1 MSDEL
6 QRYPLAALNVWSLC
20 LQVLYAHIF
29 GVTLLNEQE
38 TVWGILGSLL
48 IASGVVTVNGAKGHK
63 SNAAFEHPS
72 LLPMFQYMPTSTS
85 ERSAVGDL
93 HKAGKAAPAAP
104 NGVAG
109 NDAEEAPMAEAGAQ
123 GSRSF
128 LQIMLAR
135 LKDMRVSAG
144 GSSCQREVSS
154 QQVERSEA
162 PSSTQAESGRA
173 FAAETGA
180 ASSAWEGAFV
190 GQPMAGPTPH
200 TCVPQQ
206 DDSGQSGS
214 AAGAGN
220 GAEVC
225 GERRRVRGAHGEYSR
240 GVGSLRDGEKSW
252 VGEWAFRREVD
263 GGSLAPAMARYHQLL
278 EKSRQ

>member
-1 MSDEL
+1 
-6 QRYPLAALNVWSLC
+6 

-48 IASGVVTVNGAKGHK
+48 IASGVVTVNVAKGHK
-63 SNAAFEHPS
+63 SSATSEHPS

-85 ERSAVGDL
+85 ERNAAEDL
-93 HKAGKAAPAAP
+93 HEVGKAAPAAP
-104 NGVAG
+104 DGLAE
-109 NDAEEAPMAEAGAQ
+109 NDAEEAPVAKAGAQ

-128 LQIMLAR
+128 LQTMLAR
-135 LKDMRVSAG
+135 LKDMRVSARR
-144 GSSCQREVSS
+144 SSCQREVSS
-154 QQVERSEA
+154 QQVELSEA
-162 PSSTQAESGRA
+162 PSSTPAESGRA

-180 ASSAWEGAFV
+180 ASITWEGGFV
-190 GQPMAGPTPH
+190 GEPMAGPTPY

-206 DDSGQSGS
+206 DNSGQSGS
-214 AAGAGN
+214 AAGAGK
-220 GAEVC
+220 GAEVSS
-225 GERRRVRGAHGEYSR
+225 ERRRVRGAHGEYPR

-252 VGEWAFRREVD
+252 VGEWAFRQEVD